1 MAECVGDAH
10 GSGGSDV
17 HSVAT
22 TVEEGRANV
31 KSAKAMGGP
40 GWAVLWA
47 KMGDT

>member
-1 MAECVGDAH
+1 MVECVSDTH

-17 HSVAT
+17 HSMAAI
-22 TVEEGRANV
+22 VEEGRANI

-40 GWAVLWA
+40 GWAVLGA